1 MLDVRD
7 LKNEKRF
14 NQKVV
19 GKTNEVVL
27 QVSFAL
33 GVTSSSVL

>member
-1 MLDVRD
+1 M
-7 LKNEKRF
+7 KSSF
-14 NQKVV
+14 QNQKVV

-33 GVTSSSVL
+33 GVTSSLVV